1 MWFYILA
8 AILFVLSQLD
18 YFLLNKVRHDS
29 QVVSS
34 NSLKPFQVICRGSDA
49 KVDGSFVAT
58 VLETASVAVLYLAW
72 RSITEGEWSLGLGSS
87 VSLVANKTLYLQNPG
102 MTMCTSQ
109 AEMKGWLMAVYEITV

>member
-18 YFLLNKVRHDS
+18 YFLLNKVRDDS
-29 QVVSS
+29 QVVSY
-34 NSLKPFQVICRGSDA
+34 NSLGSFQVICRGSNA

-58 VLETASVAVLYLAW
+58 VLETASVGVLYLAW

-87 VSLVANKTLYLQNPG
+87 VSLVADKTLYLQNPG
-102 MTMCTSQ
+102 MIMCTSQ
-109 AEMKGWLMAVYEITV
+109 TEMKGWLMAVYEIMV